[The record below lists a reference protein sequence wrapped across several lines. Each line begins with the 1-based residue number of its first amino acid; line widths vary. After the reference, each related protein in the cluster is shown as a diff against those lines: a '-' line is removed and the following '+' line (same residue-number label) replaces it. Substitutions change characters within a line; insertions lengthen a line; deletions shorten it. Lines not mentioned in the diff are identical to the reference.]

1 MQVSRPFSNLQ
12 IRFCSVFAIFT
23 YVVIQFYYILSFHF
37 TKLQQFCLASQL
49 DIFRYFYFHLPS
61 QLYSIHQKAQI
72 THLAQVLLNHGRNFV
87 LLDLYKPH
95 QAFIAS
101 LFFIPLHVTSDKI
114 INEPEIFEYMLIS
127 FRNICI
133 NTTTTLYKGN
143 SQESGSY

>member
-23 YVVIQFYYILSFHF
+23 YVVIQFLLHFIFSFYKIIAILP
-37 TKLQQFCLASQL
+37 SQL
-49 DIFRYFYFHLPS
+49 DISVFYFHLPS